1 VAALLVSLPAPDS
14 VCRSTMAS
22 HPPVRSAGKKGQK
35 LARYYGKQFAFAPPK
50 KGQTAGDVYFDTFKR
65 LYEGEKYVNPGRTE
79 TLSQLA
85 NNAGKIAGN
94 WKPNSPPKKNS
105 GKGNYYGTIGDK
117 YEHKA
122 DHDVTRGAK
131 EKYEVRARQG

>member
-1 VAALLVSLPAPDS
+1 
-14 VCRSTMAS
+14 MAS
-22 HPPVRSAGKKGQK
+22 HPPVRSAGTKGQK

-105 GKGNYYGTIGDK
+105 GKGNYYGTIGEK